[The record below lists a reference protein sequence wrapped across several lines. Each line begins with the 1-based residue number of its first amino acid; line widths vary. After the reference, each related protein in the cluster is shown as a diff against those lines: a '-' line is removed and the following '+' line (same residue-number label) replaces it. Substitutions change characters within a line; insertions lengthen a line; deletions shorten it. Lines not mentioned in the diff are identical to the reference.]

1 MFRLSRNQR
10 KVCFAVSE
18 TPKKPLFELF
28 LALGVALIVVGTP
41 IVMRPMVA
49 LLAKTLKIERRET
62 ND

>member
-1 MFRLSRNQR
+1 MFRVTQNSTQGMFRCQRN
-10 KVCFAVSE
+10 S
-18 TPKKPLFELF
+18 KKPLFEHF

-41 IVMRPMVA
+41 IVMRPTVA